1 MAKAGSGAV
10 SKTAKNPAAKTAKNS
25 AKNSAQNSADTA
37 KTAKNSAAKT
47 AQNLARNSRIPISTC
62 SAFGDIK
69 PKIDYPLIWEYTIFV
84 PLDRDEKE
92 LIASTL
98 GICEHK
104 LTASNKNAKYKSFKL
119 NLLVRSEN
127 ERLEI
132 FAKLKAACAFV
143 L

>member
-1 MAKAGSGAV
+1 MVAKVGSGAV
-10 SKTAKNPAAKTAKNS
+10 SKT

-37 KTAKNSAAKT
+37 KTAKN
-47 AQNLARNSRIPISTC
+47 LARNSRIPISTC
-62 SAFGDIK
+62 LADIK

>member
-25 AKNSAQNSADTA
+25 ADIA
-37 KTAKNSAAKT
+37 KTAKD
-47 AQNLARNSRIPISTC
+47 LARNSRIPISAC
-62 SAFGDIK
+62 LADIK

-84 PLDRDEKE
+84 PLDRNEKE

-132 FAKLKAACAFV
+132 FAKLKATCAFV

>member
-1 MAKAGSGAV
+1 MAAKVGSGAV
-10 SKTAKNPAAKTAKNS
+10 SKTAKN
-25 AKNSAQNSADTA
+25 SADTA
-37 KTAKNSAAKT
+37 KTAKNLAK
-47 AQNLARNSRIPISTC
+47 NLARNSRIPIGAC
-62 SAFGDIK
+62 LADIK

-132 FAKLKAACAFV
+132 FAKLKAACTFV

>member
-1 MAKAGSGAV
+1 MVAKVGSGAV

-25 AKNSAQNSADTA
+25 ADIA
-37 KTAKNSAAKT
+37 KTAKD
-47 AQNLARNSRIPISTC
+47 LARNSRIPISAC
-62 SAFGDIK
+62 LANIK

>member
-1 MAKAGSGAV
+1 MAKVGSGAV
-10 SKTAKNPAAKTAKNS
+10 SKTAK
-25 AKNSAQNSADTA
+25 NSADTA

-47 AQNLARNSRIPISTC
+47 AQNLAKDLARNSRIPISAC

>member
-1 MAKAGSGAV
+1 MVAKVGSGAV
-10 SKTAKNPAAKTAKNS
+10 SKTAKNPAVKTAKNL
-25 AKNSAQNSADTA
+25 AKNSADTA

-47 AQNLARNSRIPISTC
+47 AQNLARNSRIPIGAC
-62 SAFGDIK
+62 LADIK

>member
-1 MAKAGSGAV
+1 MVAKAGSGAV
-10 SKTAKNPAAKTAKNS
+10 SKTAKNPAAKTAKTAQNL
-25 AKNSAQNSADTA
+25 AKNL
-37 KTAKNSAAKT
+37 
-47 AQNLARNSRIPISTC
+47 AQNLARNSRIPIGAC
-62 SAFGDIK
+62 LADIK

-132 FAKLKAACAFV
+132 FAKLKATCAFV

>member
-1 MAKAGSGAV
+1 MAKVESGAV

-25 AKNSAQNSADTA
+25 ADIA
-37 KTAKNSAAKT
+37 KTAKD
-47 AQNLARNSRIPISTC
+47 LARNSRIPISTC
-62 SAFGDIK
+62 LADIK

-84 PLDRDEKE
+84 PLDRNEKE

>member
-1 MAKAGSGAV
+1 MAKVGSGAV

-25 AKNSAQNSADTA
+25 ADIA
-37 KTAKNSAAKT
+37 KTAKD
-47 AQNLARNSRIPISTC
+47 LARNSRIPISAC
-62 SAFGDIK
+62 LANIK

>member
-1 MAKAGSGAV
+1 MAKVGSGAV
-10 SKTAKNPAAKTAKNS
+10 SKTAKN
-25 AKNSAQNSADTA
+25 SADTA
-37 KTAKNSAAKT
+37 KTAKNLAKT
-47 AQNLARNSRIPISTC
+47 AQNLAKNLARNSRIPISTC
-62 SAFGDIK
+62 LADIK

-104 LTASNKNAKYKSFKL
+104 LTASNKNTKYKSFKL

>member
-1 MAKAGSGAV
+1 MAKVGSGAV
-10 SKTAKNPAAKTAKNS
+10 SKTAK
-25 AKNSAQNSADTA
+25 NSADTA

-62 SAFGDIK
+62 LADIK

-132 FAKLKAACAFV
+132 FAKLKAACTFV

>member
-1 MAKAGSGAV
+1 M
-10 SKTAKNPAAKTAKNS
+10 SKTAKKTAAKTAANK
-25 AKNSAQNSADTA
+25 AADTA
-37 KTAKNSAAKT
+37 KTAAKT
-47 AQNLARNSRIPISTC
+47 AENLAGNSRIC
-62 SAFGDIK
+62 SAFGATK
-69 PKIDYPLIWEYTIFV
+69 PKIDYPLIWEYTIFM

-92 LIASTL
+92 LITSTL

-119 NLLVRSEN
+119 NLLVRSES

-132 FAKLKAACAFV
+132 FAKLKSACAFV

>member
-1 MAKAGSGAV
+1 M
-10 SKTAKNPAAKTAKNS
+10 SKTAKNSADTAKTAKNS

-37 KTAKNSAAKT
+37 KTA
-47 AQNLARNSRIPISTC
+47 QNLARNSRIPIGAC
-62 SAFGDIK
+62 LADIK

>member
-1 MAKAGSGAV
+1 MVAKAGSGAV
-10 SKTAKNPAAKTAKNS
+10 SKTAKN
-25 AKNSAQNSADTA
+25 SADTA
-37 KTAKNSAAKT
+37 KTAKNL
-47 AQNLARNSRIPISTC
+47 AQNLAKDLARNSRIPISTC
-62 SAFGDIK
+62 LADIK

-132 FAKLKAACAFV
+132 FAKLKATCAFV

>member
-1 MAKAGSGAV
+1 MGSGAV
-10 SKTAKNPAAKTAKNS
+10 SKTAKN
-25 AKNSAQNSADTA
+25 SADTA
-37 KTAKNSAAKT
+37 KTAQNLAKD
-47 AQNLARNSRIPISTC
+47 LARNSRIPISAC

-104 LTASNKNAKYKSFKL
+104 LTASNKNTKYKSFKL

>member
-1 MAKAGSGAV
+1 MGSGAV

-25 AKNSAQNSADTA
+25 ADIA
-37 KTAKNSAAKT
+37 KTAKD
-47 AQNLARNSRIPISTC
+47 LARNSRIPISAC
-62 SAFGDIK
+62 LANIK

-132 FAKLKAACAFV
+132 FAKLKATCAFV

>member
-1 MAKAGSGAV
+1 MAKVGSGAV
-10 SKTAKNPAAKTAKNS
+10 SKTAK
-25 AKNSAQNSADTA
+25 NSADTA
-37 KTAKNSAAKT
+37 KTAKNSADTAKT
-47 AQNLARNSRIPISTC
+47 AKNSADTAKTAKNLARNSRIPIGAC
-62 SAFGDIK
+62 LADIK

>member
-1 MAKAGSGAV
+1 MGSGAV
-10 SKTAKNPAAKTAKNS
+10 SKTAKNSADTAKI
-25 AKNSAQNSADTA
+25 AKNSADTA
-37 KTAKNSAAKT
+37 KTA
-47 AQNLARNSRIPISTC
+47 QNLVKDLARNSRIPISAC

>member
-1 MAKAGSGAV
+1 MVAKVGSGAV
-10 SKTAKNPAAKTAKNS
+10 SKTAKNS
-25 AKNSAQNSADTA
+25 AKNSADTA
-37 KTAKNSAAKT
+37 KTAQNLAQNLAK
-47 AQNLARNSRIPISTC
+47 NLARNSRIPISAC
-62 SAFGDIK
+62 LADIK

-132 FAKLKAACAFV
+132 FDKLKAACSFV

>member
-1 MAKAGSGAV
+1 MAKVGSGAV
-10 SKTAKNPAAKTAKNS
+10 SKTAKNPAAKTAKNL
-25 AKNSAQNSADTA
+25 AKNSADTA
-37 KTAKNSAAKT
+37 KTAKN
-47 AQNLARNSRIPISTC
+47 LARNSRIPIGAC
-62 SAFGDIK
+62 LADIK

>member
-1 MAKAGSGAV
+1 MVAKVGSGAV
-10 SKTAKNPAAKTAKNS
+10 SKT

-37 KTAKNSAAKT
+37 KTAQNLAQNLAK
-47 AQNLARNSRIPISTC
+47 NLARNSRIPISTC
-62 SAFGDIK
+62 LADIK

>member
-1 MAKAGSGAV
+1 MVAKAGSGAV
-10 SKTAKNPAAKTAKNS
+10 SKTAKN
-25 AKNSAQNSADTA
+25 SADTA
-37 KTAKNSAAKT
+37 KTAKNLAKD
-47 AQNLARNSRIPISTC
+47 LARNSRIPIGAC
-62 SAFGDIK
+62 LADIK

-104 LTASNKNAKYKSFKL
+104 LTASNKNTKYKSFKL

>member
-1 MAKAGSGAV
+1 MAKVGSGAV
-10 SKTAKNPAAKTAKNS
+10 SKTAK
-25 AKNSAQNSADTA
+25 NSADTA

-62 SAFGDIK
+62 LADIK

>member
-1 MAKAGSGAV
+1 MAKVGSGAV

-25 AKNSAQNSADTA
+25 ADTA
-37 KTAKNSAAKT
+37 KTAKNL
-47 AQNLARNSRIPISTC
+47 AQNLAKDLARNSRIPISTC
-62 SAFGDIK
+62 LADIK

>member
-1 MAKAGSGAV
+1 MVAKAGSGAV
-10 SKTAKNPAAKTAKNS
+10 SKTAKN
-25 AKNSAQNSADTA
+25 SADTA
-37 KTAKNSAAKT
+37 KTAKNLAQNSVDTAKT

-69 PKIDYPLIWEYTIFV
+69 PRIDYPLIWEYTIFV

>member
-1 MAKAGSGAV
+1 MAKAESGAV
-10 SKTAKNPAAKTAKNS
+10 SKTAK
-25 AKNSAQNSADTA
+25 
-37 KTAKNSAAKT
+37 T
-47 AQNLARNSRIPISTC
+47 AQNLAKDLAKDLARNSRIPIGAC
-62 SAFGDIK
+62 LADIK

>member
-1 MAKAGSGAV
+1 MGSGAV
-10 SKTAKNPAAKTAKNS
+10 SKIAKKTAAKTAADK
-25 AKNSAQNSADTA
+25 AADTA
-37 KTAKNSAAKT
+37 KTVAKT
-47 AQNLARNSRIPISTC
+47 AENLAGNSRENSGIC
-62 SAFGDIK
+62 SAFGATK
-69 PKIDYPLIWEYTIFV
+69 PKIDYPLVWEYTIFM

-104 LTASNKNAKYKSFKL
+104 LAASNKNAKYKSFKL
-119 NLLVRSEN
+119 NMLVRSES

-132 FAKLKAACAFV
+132 FAKLKSACAFV

>member
-1 MAKAGSGAV
+1 MVAKAGSGAV
-10 SKTAKNPAAKTAKNS
+10 SKTAKNSADTAKI
-25 AKNSAQNSADTA
+25 AKNSADTA
-37 KTAKNSAAKT
+37 KTA
-47 AQNLARNSRIPISTC
+47 QNLVKDLARNSRIPISAC

-92 LIASTL
+92 LIANTL

-132 FAKLKAACAFV
+132 FAKLKATCAFV

>member
-1 MAKAGSGAV
+1 MAKVGSGAV

-25 AKNSAQNSADTA
+25 ADIA

-47 AQNLARNSRIPISTC
+47 AQNLARNSRIPIGAC
-62 SAFGDIK
+62 LADIK

>member
-10 SKTAKNPAAKTAKNS
+10 SKT

-62 SAFGDIK
+62 LADIK

-84 PLDRDEKE
+84 PLDRNEKE

>member
-1 MAKAGSGAV
+1 MVAKVGSGAV

-25 AKNSAQNSADTA
+25 ADTA
-37 KTAKNSAAKT
+37 KTAKNL
-47 AQNLARNSRIPISTC
+47 AQNLAKDLARNSRIPISTC
-62 SAFGDIK
+62 LADIK

-104 LTASNKNAKYKSFKL
+104 LTASNKNAIYKSFKL

-132 FAKLKAACAFV
+132 FAKLKATCAFV

>member
-1 MAKAGSGAV
+1 MGSGAV

-25 AKNSAQNSADTA
+25 ADTA
-37 KTAKNSAAKT
+37 KTAK
-47 AQNLARNSRIPISTC
+47 NLARNSRIPIGAC
-62 SAFGDIK
+62 LANIK

-132 FAKLKAACAFV
+132 FAKLKAVCAFV

>member
-1 MAKAGSGAV
+1 MGSGAV
-10 SKTAKNPAAKTAKNS
+10 SKTAKNS
-25 AKNSAQNSADTA
+25 AKNSADTA

-62 SAFGDIK
+62 LADIK
-69 PKIDYPLIWEYTIFV
+69 PRIDYPLIWEYTIFM

>member
-10 SKTAKNPAAKTAKNS
+10 SKT

-62 SAFGDIK
+62 LADIK

>member
-1 MAKAGSGAV
+1 MAKVGSGAV
-10 SKTAKNPAAKTAKNS
+10 SKTAKNS
-25 AKNSAQNSADTA
+25 AKNSADTA

-47 AQNLARNSRIPISTC
+47 AQNLAQNLVRNSRIPIGAC
-62 SAFGDIK
+62 LADIK

>member
-1 MAKAGSGAV
+1 MVAKAGSGAV
-10 SKTAKNPAAKTAKNS
+10 SKTAKN
-25 AKNSAQNSADTA
+25 SADTA
-37 KTAKNSAAKT
+37 KTAKNLAK
-47 AQNLARNSRIPISTC
+47 NLARNSRIPIGAC
-62 SAFGDIK
+62 LADIK

-132 FAKLKAACAFV
+132 FAKLKATCAFV

>member
-25 AKNSAQNSADTA
+25 ADTA
-37 KTAKNSAAKT
+37 KTAKD
-47 AQNLARNSRIPISTC
+47 LARNSRIPISAC

-132 FAKLKAACAFV
+132 FAKLKAACTFV

>member
-1 MAKAGSGAV
+1 MAKVGSGAV
-10 SKTAKNPAAKTAKNS
+10 SKTAKNPAAKTAKT
-25 AKNSAQNSADTA
+25 AQNSADTA
-37 KTAKNSAAKT
+37 KTAQNLAKD
-47 AQNLARNSRIPISTC
+47 LARNSRIPISAC

-132 FAKLKAACAFV
+132 FAKLKAACVFV